1 MASDG
6 AMPLSFFATAP
17 RRRVYSGNCERD
29 PMQSVLPANAC
40 CKNRR
45 ARKHLVLHMATTIAV
60 LWSTAALGSLSGA
73 QSVKPFVNPAR
84 REQPRHVDE
93 ARAISFQPLS
103 VKGTQGNFASA
114 NAEHSRQPTVHVT
127 ANWHTSLTMHS
138 QQEDLTQKSE
148 TIKELLIP
156 DPSRSLPRAVD
167 DTKGADDEEDAD
179 KKDDNDKDDGGTK
192 GLDCQA
198 APPLSTVTA
207 NIGLPSGKLPTN
219 AYAKCAEQTHALD
232 DRRAGGGWMAFEH
245 HWSAT
250 CMRHRPLYFEEVNA
264 ERYGYTPSYLFQPVI
279 SAGRFFATI
288 PALPYKMAI
297 DHPRECKYTLGHYR
311 PGSCNPW
318 RRHQLPRKLSAS
330 AVEVGFIAAMI
341 LIFP

>member
-6 AMPLSFFATAP
+6 AMPLSSFATAP

-29 PMQSVLPANAC
+29 PMQTVLPANAC
-40 CKNRR
+40 CKNRL

-60 LWSTAALGSLSGA
+60 LWSTAACGSLSGA
-73 QSVKPFVNPAR
+73 QPANPFVNPAR

-93 ARAISFQPLS
+93 ARALLFQPLS
-103 VKGTQGNFASA
+103 VKVTQGNFVSA

-127 ANWHTSLTMHS
+127 ANWHTSLTMHN
-138 QQEDLTQKSE
+138 QQEDLPQKSE
-148 TIKELLIP
+148 TIEELSIP

-167 DTKGADDEEDAD
+167 EPKGTNDEEDAD
-179 KKDDNDKDDGGTK
+179 KKDDKDEGGTRRS
-192 GLDCQA
+192 DCQA
-198 APPLSTVTA
+198 TPPLSTVTVD
-207 NIGLPSGKLPTN
+207 IGLPSGKLPSD
-219 AYAKCAEQTHALD
+219 AYAKCAEQTHPLD
-232 DRRAGGGWMAFEH
+232 DRRAAGGWMAFEH

-318 RRHQLPRKLSAS
+318 RRHQLPRKLGAC